1 MGIRCGL
8 VWIEGGRAWQV
19 VAGADRTIWEALAR
33 QDKACTGSAR
43 PNQGHFA
50 QDEPFVSKDKETV
63 GWLECFYII
72 HFHTLE

>member
-1 MGIRCGL
+1 MCIGGL
-8 VWIEGGRAWQV
+8 VPERGSWPKVETGQSGRHYPGQGLHTAQ
-19 VAGADRTIWEALAR
+19 AA
-33 QDKACTGSAR
+33 AR